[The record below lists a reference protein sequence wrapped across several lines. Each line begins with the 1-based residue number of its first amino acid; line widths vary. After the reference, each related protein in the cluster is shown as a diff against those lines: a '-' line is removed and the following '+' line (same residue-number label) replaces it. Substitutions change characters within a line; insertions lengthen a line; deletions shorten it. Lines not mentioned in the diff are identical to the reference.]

1 MAKRKIPHLI
11 YQQGLW
17 YVAIPLPG
25 ADFGSCL
32 GNYNLVEPGGRT
44 PEEALDS
51 YYGIVTIAK
60 RAIARGHQDDA
71 QKELAGKCGKLSVE
85 EVFEE
90 GHRIVLDEVLRI
102 GKKVLPVI
110 LALVAGFLI
119 GRLYG

>member
-71 QKELAGKCGKLSVE
+71 QKELAGEYRKLSVE
-85 EVFEE
+85 EVFDES
-90 GHRIVLDEVLRI
+90 HRIVLGEALRI
-102 GKKVLPVI
+102 GKKVLPII